1 MSETLDKTQKTFQG
15 LGVTRPEQVLQL
27 FSELR
32 SLFDASALAAA
43 STKNVG
49 RLPELQSAWNNDSS
63 GVIRRIHANWVTLA
77 PPNLR
82 GTTERAMK
90 HLSAHVGVG
99 VKAVQTLQQ
108 LGVHD
113 NSQVVSLFSLLRD
126 TFDQDIQLDIDEIDV
141 EITRINWLGRKT
153 GILAWAR
160 DHWMK
165 SAPDELRREVGRCF
179 NEIKAHIEQAIN
191 DKRASARP
199 AILAAPL
206 YQDQSEY
213 RPAIRPTYAQTSG
226 NVLVDVSNEQA
237 ILPPDPTLIP
247 EDLSL
252 PGVIRPI
259 GSHHLIRQVFQEIE
273 NIFVSIGFSVVE
285 GPEIETPYY
294 NFEALNIPEFH
305 PVRDDMDT
313 FYLELPKGAPT
324 PLLLRTHTSP
334 MQIRTMEKQKPP
346 VRVIVPGKV
355 YRRDNPDATHSFA
368 FHQIEG
374 LAVDSDITFCDFT
387 GTIEYFVKQFFG
399 PSVKTRFRPSY
410 FPFTEPSVEF
420 DVSCPFCGGTGTAA
434 GGGTCSKCKG
444 AAWIELFGAGMVDP
458 AVYGFVNYDAKK
470 VSGFAFGIGIDRLAM
485 LKYGI
490 DDIQVFFQNDV
501 RFLRQFP

>member
-1 MSETLDKTQKTFQG
+1 VPFGVIYIAIMPSSDNGLDKTLPA
-15 LGVTRPEQVLQL
+15 LGVTEPAQVIVR
-27 FSELR
+27 FSEVR
-32 SLFDASALAAA
+32 AHFDGQF
-43 STKNVG
+43 TT
-49 RLPELQSAWNNDSS
+49 
-63 GVIRRIHANWVTLA
+63 IHDESEWK
-77 PPNLR
+77 
-82 GTTERAMK
+82 M
-90 HLSAHVGVG
+90 
-99 VKAVQTLQQ
+99 
-108 LGVHD
+108 
-113 NSQVVSLFSLLRD
+113 FRD
-126 TFDQDIQLDIDEIDV
+126 
-141 EITRINWLGRKT
+141 RWLGRKSGVLT
-153 GILAWAR
+153 QITENWL
-160 DHWMK
+160 K
-165 SAPDELRREVGRCF
+165 PSAPELKRAVGQQLNELR
-179 NEIKAHIEQAIN
+179 AHVESQVEARRIAIESGAE
-191 DKRASARP
+191 ASALTHDR
-199 AILAAPL
+199 
-206 YQDQSEY
+206 
-213 RPAIRPTYAQTSG
+213 
-226 NVLVDVSNEQA
+226 V
-237 ILPPDPTLIP
+237 
-247 EDLSL
+247 DLSL

-273 NIFVSIGFSVVE
+273 DIFFSIGFSVVE

-313 FYLELPKGAPT
+313 FYLELPPSPDKKTAPA

-374 LAVDSDITFCDFT
+374 LAVDTDITFCDFT
-387 GTIEYFVKQFFG
+387 GTIEYFVQQFFG

-490 DDIQVFFQNDV
+490 DDIQIFFQNDV

>member
-1 MSETLDKTQKTFQG
+1 VPFGVIYIAIMPTSDIGLEKTLAA
-15 LGVTRPEQVLQL
+15 LGVTEAAQVVARFAEVRAQ
-27 FSELR
+27 
-32 SLFDASALAAA
+32 FD
-43 STKNVG
+43 G
-49 RLPELQSAWNNDSS
+49 QF
-63 GVIRRIHANWVTLA
+63 
-77 PPNLR
+77 
-82 GTTERAMK
+82 
-90 HLSAHVGVG
+90 
-99 VKAVQTLQQ
+99 QT
-108 LGVHD
+108 VHD
-113 NSQVVSLFSLLRD
+113 ESEWKIFRD
-126 TFDQDIQLDIDEIDV
+126 A
-141 EITRINWLGRKT
+141 WLGRKSGVLT
-153 GILAWAR
+153 LVTDNWLKPAMPELKRVVGQQLN
-160 DHWMK
+160 
-165 SAPDELRREVGRCF
+165 ELR
-179 NEIKAHIEQAIN
+179 AHVESQIE
-191 DKRASARP
+191 ARR
-199 AILAAPL
+199 LAV
-206 YQDQSEY
+206 E
-213 RPAIRPTYAQTSG
+213 SG
-226 NVLVDVSNEQA
+226 AEEAALTRDR
-237 ILPPDPTLIP
+237 I
-247 EDLSL
+247 DLSL
-252 PGVIRPI
+252 PGVLRPI
-259 GSHHLIRQVFQEIE
+259 GSHHLIRQVFQKIE
-273 NIFVSIGFSVVE
+273 DIFFSIGFSVVE

-313 FYLELPKGAPT
+313 FYLELPKGATT

-374 LAVDSDITFCDFT
+374 LAVDTDITFCDFT

-420 DVSCPFCGGTGTAA
+420 DVSCPFCAGTGTAA
-434 GGGTCSKCKG
+434 SGGTCSKCKG

-458 AVYGFVNYDAKK
+458 AVYGHVNYDAKK

>member
-1 MSETLDKTQKTFQG
+1 MPNIENPTQRTLAEMGINDPNSVAEEFAKVRERFDRQIALPADEMRNLMLHEAWLGSESDPATSLRNFWVGRKAGVLTLITENWLKTAPPALKAVVGKEYNQLKTYIEVK
-15 LGVTRPEQVLQL
+15 LEDHRREI
-27 FSELR
+27 
-32 SLFDASALAAA
+32 DARTQETALA
-43 STKNVG
+43 
-49 RLPELQSAWNNDSS
+49 
-63 GVIRRIHANWVTLA
+63 
-77 PPNLR
+77 
-82 GTTERAMK
+82 
-90 HLSAHVGVG
+90 
-99 VKAVQTLQQ
+99 
-108 LGVHD
+108 
-113 NSQVVSLFSLLRD
+113 RD
-126 TFDQDIQLDIDEIDV
+126 RV
-141 EITRINWLGRKT
+141 
-153 GILAWAR
+153 
-160 DHWMK
+160 
-165 SAPDELRREVGRCF
+165 
-179 NEIKAHIEQAIN
+179 
-191 DKRASARP
+191 
-199 AILAAPL
+199 
-206 YQDQSEY
+206 
-213 RPAIRPTYAQTSG
+213 
-226 NVLVDVSNEQA
+226 
-237 ILPPDPTLIP
+237 
-247 EDLSL
+247 DLSL

-273 NIFVSIGFSVVE
+273 DIFVSIGFSVVE

-313 FYLELPKGAPT
+313 FYLDLQKGAKT

-374 LAVDSDITFCDFT
+374 LAVDTDITFCDFT

-420 DVSCPFCGGTGTAA
+420 DVSCPFCGGSGTAA
-434 GGGTCSKCKG
+434 SGGTCSKCKG
-444 AAWIELFGAGMVDP
+444 VAWIELFGAGMVDP

>member
-1 MSETLDKTQKTFQG
+1 MSLMPNIDNPTAKTLSA
-15 LGVTRPEQVLQL
+15 LGVTEAAQVVARFAEVRAHFDGQFTTVHDESEWKLFRDTWLGRKSGVLTQITENWLKPATAELKRAVGQQL
-27 FSELR
+27 NELR
-32 SLFDASALAAA
+32 AHVESQIEARRIAVESGAEASALA
-43 STKNVG
+43 
-49 RLPELQSAWNNDSS
+49 
-63 GVIRRIHANWVTLA
+63 
-77 PPNLR
+77 
-82 GTTERAMK
+82 
-90 HLSAHVGVG
+90 
-99 VKAVQTLQQ
+99 
-108 LGVHD
+108 HD
-113 NSQVVSLFSLLRD
+113 RV
-126 TFDQDIQLDIDEIDV
+126 
-141 EITRINWLGRKT
+141 
-153 GILAWAR
+153 
-160 DHWMK
+160 
-165 SAPDELRREVGRCF
+165 
-179 NEIKAHIEQAIN
+179 
-191 DKRASARP
+191 
-199 AILAAPL
+199 
-206 YQDQSEY
+206 
-213 RPAIRPTYAQTSG
+213 
-226 NVLVDVSNEQA
+226 
-237 ILPPDPTLIP
+237 
-247 EDLSL
+247 DLSL
-252 PGVIRPI
+252 PGVTRPI

-273 NIFVSIGFSVVE
+273 DIFFSIGFSVVE

-313 FYLELPKGAPT
+313 FYLELPPSPDKKTAPT

-374 LAVDSDITFCDFT
+374 LAVDTDITFCDFT
-387 GTIEYFVKQFFG
+387 GTIEYFVQQFFG

-420 DVSCPFCGGTGTAA
+420 DVSCPFCGGTGASN
-434 GGGTCSKCKG
+434 GNTCSKCKG

-458 AVYGFVNYDAKK
+458 N